1 VDLLLW
7 AQPGGVPHPPL
18 EGDHTADLAIVGGGY
33 TGLLTALAIRARH
46 PERRIV
52 LLEAGV
58 CGDGASGRNAGMAV
72 PGATFDLDRLE
83 GLLGTDRARAAVAWL
98 AEGPR
103 RVASTARR
111 LGIPDA
117 VEETGSLSLARTA
130 RHERAQHELLPVYR
144 RLGVDAEVLD
154 LAATRRTI
162 GSPLY
167 RSAFHVAQG
176 VVLVEPGRLV
186 RALREAVI
194 AAGVTIHENTPVT
207 TIDPGNP
214 IRLTTPRG
222 RLTAPAMVLATNA
235 WAPRLGFF
243 RNRVAPVHVACIA
256 TAPLDPARRAALA
269 WNGRQA
275 IWEEGRVYHF
285 LRLTP
290 DDRVLIGGGGGAY
303 VAGDGLDYH
312 GGPADFRRL
321 EAALVRIFPAL
332 TGLPVTHRW
341 TGPIGFARD
350 FLPSF
355 GATGPHHNIYYG
367 VGYTGHGVA
376 LSHLAAD
383 LIAARY
389 SGEPPPDAARWLVDR
404 RFPWLL
410 AGPLKWV
417 AINAVRNGWMAL
429 DRLGL

>member
-1 VDLLLW
+1 MDALLW
-7 AQPGGVPHPPL
+7 ARPAGDPHPPL
-18 EGDHTADLAIVGGGY
+18 DGEQGADLSIVGGGY
-33 TGLLTALAIRARH
+33 TGLLAALAIRARH
-46 PERRIV
+46 PSRRIV

-72 PGATFDLDRLE
+72 PGATFDLDGLE
-83 GLLGTDRARAAVAWL
+83 GLLGTERARAAVAWL

-103 RVASTARR
+103 RVAETARR

-130 RHERAQHELLPVYR
+130 RHQRAQHELLPVYR

-154 LAATRRTI
+154 TAATRRAI
-162 GSPLY
+162 ASPLY
-167 RSAFHVAQG
+167 RSAFHVPQG

-186 RALREAVI
+186 AALREAVT

-207 TIDPGNP
+207 AIDAGNP

-222 RLTAPAMVLATNA
+222 RLTAPAMILAANA

-243 RNRVAPVHVACIA
+243 RNRVAPVHVACVA
-256 TAPLDPARRAALA
+256 TAPLDPALRAALA
-269 WNGRQA
+269 WPGRQA
-275 IWEEGRVYHF
+275 AWEEGRVYHF

-303 VAGDGLDYH
+303 VAGDGIDYH
-312 GGPADFRRL
+312 DGPVDFRRL
-321 EAALVRIFPAL
+321 AAALVRIFPVLA
-332 TGLPVTHRW
+332 GVPVTHRW

-350 FLPSF
+350 FLPSI
-355 GATGPHHNIYYG
+355 GATGPHRNIYYS

-383 LIAARY
+383 VIAALY
-389 SGEPPPDAARWLVDR
+389 SGEPPPEAARFLVDR

-410 AGPLKWV
+410 AGPLKWF
-417 AINAVRNGWMAL
+417 AIHAVRNGWMAL
-429 DRLGL
+429 DRLGF

>member
-1 VDLLLW
+1 MDALLW
-7 AQPGGVPHPPL
+7 ARPDGAPHASL
-18 EGDHTADLAIVGGGY
+18 EGDQTTDLAIVGGGY
-33 TGLLTALAIRARH
+33 TGLLTALAIRARQ
-46 PERRIV
+46 PSRGIV

-72 PGATFDLDRLE
+72 PGATYDLDGLE
-83 GLLGTDRARAAVAWL
+83 ALLGTERTRLVIPWL

-103 RVASTARR
+103 RVAATARR
-111 LGIPDA
+111 LGIADA
-117 VEETGSLSLARTA
+117 VEETGYLSLARIP
-130 RHERAQHELLPVYR
+130 RHVREQHRLLEVYR
-144 RLGVDAEVLD
+144 RLGVEAEVLD
-154 LAATRRTI
+154 EAATRREI
-162 GSPLY
+162 GSPRY
-167 RSAFHVAQG
+167 VGAFHMPKG

-186 RALREAVI
+186 ATLRDAVV

-207 TIDPGNP
+207 AIDDGDP

-235 WAPRLGFF
+235 WTPHLGFF

-256 TAPLDPARRAALA
+256 TAPLDPVRRAAIA
-269 WNGRQA
+269 WPRRQA
-275 IWEEGRVYHF
+275 VWEEGRVYHF

-303 VAGDGLDYH
+303 VAGDGMDYRD
-312 GGPADFRRL
+312 GPTDFARL
-321 EAALVRIFPAL
+321 ERALLRIFPAL
-332 TGLPVTHRW
+332 EGLPVTHRW

-355 GATGPHHNIYYG
+355 GVTGPRRNIFYA

-376 LSHLAAD
+376 ISHLAAD
-383 LIAARY
+383 VIASLY
-389 SGEPPPDAARWLVDR
+389 SGEEPPDAARFLVNR

-410 AGPLKWV
+410 AGPLKWI
-417 AINAVRNGWMAL
+417 AIHAVRNGWMAL
-429 DRLGL
+429 DRLGF